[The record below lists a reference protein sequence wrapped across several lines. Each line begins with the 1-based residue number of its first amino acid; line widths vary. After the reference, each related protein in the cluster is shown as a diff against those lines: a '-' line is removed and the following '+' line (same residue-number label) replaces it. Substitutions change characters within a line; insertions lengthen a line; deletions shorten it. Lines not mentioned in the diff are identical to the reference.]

1 LSKDDLHGLVLE
13 VSIFNFKPKDHLM
26 EKSRPKEM
34 EEPSQEDIISLVNS
48 IFLVSDFTKAEF
60 SLEFKIEDTDFKS
73 KFEGLARKLEDM
85 SYVCKLEE
93 TDDGIYVIVQKFTL
107 RKQGKIMKSAWTPR
121 ILFAIVIGFVMF
133 DGYYRTSFTNSIVD
147 IGEPLEMAVF
157 YTLSVMGILGIHELG
172 HIVAAKIHGLKTT
185 WPYFLPGIPVYG
197 IPTFGAFIQSRGLT
211 INREI
216 LYDVAIAGPIAGL
229 IVAIIV
235 SIYGAYTAPVLDQV
249 IADELFAQARLSDW
263 SLGEPLLMTASLAM
277 FGKGEL
283 FGQVILMTPFMFAA
297 WIGFLIT
304 FLNLLPAWQLDGGHM
319 ARTLMG
325 SKLHRYATFGSIGI
339 LVLLNYWPMAILI
352 LIMSS
357 KNPSASPLDD
367 VSPLSRK
374 RKLSYIGIIGLAI
387 LCAPLPSNLLPNLLS

>member
-1 LSKDDLHGLVLE
+1 LSKDNLHGLVLE

-60 SLEFKIEDTDFKS
+60 SLEFKIEDKDFKS

-263 SLGEPLLMTASLAM
+263 NLGEPLLMTASLAM

>member
-60 SLEFKIEDTDFKS
+60 SLEFKIEDKDFKS